1 MKAVTLR
8 VHSFK
13 GFNVGRMDV
22 RAASD
27 PRPKCKNV
35 CHAVALLPYRSEP
48 NSPPRPGRRISRG
61 VRVGMSHRRQA
72 INQKRR
78 NVHQIG
84 TTSAGRALSCHRV
97 GGISPVKIFTAL
109 SRFVYR
115 PEPPTPSTA
124 PFDDGLV
131 EIARLIAGEEPV
143 RESAE
148 ARRSRSGP

>member
-13 GFNVGRMDV
+13 GFNIGGMDV
-22 RAASD
+22 RAALD

-78 NVHQIG
+78 NFHQIG

-97 GGISPVKIFTAL
+97 GGNLASENI
-109 SRFVYR
+109 YR
-115 PEPPTPSTA
+115 PESLRLSPGTA
-124 PFDDGLV
+124 D
-131 EIARLIAGEEPV
+131 PV
-143 RESAE
+143 RRAVR
-148 ARRSRSGP
+148 RRSSTVPQR